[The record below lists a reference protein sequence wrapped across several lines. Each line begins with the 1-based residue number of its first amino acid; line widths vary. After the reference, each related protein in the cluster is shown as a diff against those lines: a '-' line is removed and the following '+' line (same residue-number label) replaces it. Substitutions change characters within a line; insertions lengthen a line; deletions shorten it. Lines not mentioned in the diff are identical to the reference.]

1 MNLDFIFEKEK
12 AEKLNECKLEIGRKP
27 KFKTKDRFTKSLN
40 FLAHNILKR
49 ESVCIRFKTSK
60 EKELETVFYV
70 ACLSSRICQSNFC
83 IK

>member
-40 FLAHNILKR
+40 FLAHYSLKR
-49 ESVCIRFKTSK
+49 ESVCIRFETSK

-70 ACLSSRICQSNFC
+70 ACLSSRICQNNFC